1 MHHRSAPHHRPV
13 PGLNRHI
20 VIGCSLLLLGCLSGR
35 CADRAFSAEPVAPAA
50 APNTLSGHELLRIG
64 TIHDQQEHFPESLT
78 YYNLALSKFRE
89 KKQPQ
94 GIATTL
100 MKIARIDERQG
111 HLRQAHTSL
120 KEAVSLFAKASDRSA
135 HAESLLAIGRV
146 SAQLGLSDESH
157 DALTQAAAL
166 FTRVRNARGW
176 NDTMVQLGL
185 LQIAQGENSAGLT
198 TLQQASEEARTRRHV
213 DQQFTATVALGDAHW
228 LLGHTS
234 DARSAYLDALSLAEA
249 EHHLPFEGMM
259 QLRLARLDGDQASLK
274 DRVAQ
279 GKRALQIAQAVHD
292 TAAEAEAWSLL
303 ADLYGQL
310 GQATESQDADTHALA
325 IYRNRELSVH
335 GNR

>member
-1 MHHRSAPHHRPV
+1 MNP
-13 PGLNRHI
+13 LI
-20 VIGCSLLLLGCLSGR
+20 VVVCSLLLFWSLSDQW
-35 CADRAFSAEPVAPAA
+35 AERAFAADPVAPVAPA
-50 APNTLSGHELLRIG
+50 NTLSGHELLRIG

-89 KKQPQ
+89 KRQPQ

-100 MKIARIDERQG
+100 VKIARVNERQG
-111 HLRQAHTSL
+111 HLQQAHTSL

-146 SAQLGLSDESH
+146 SAQLGLSDESR

-198 TLQQASEEARTRRHV
+198 SLQQAAEEARTRRHV

-228 LLGHTS
+228 LLGHTG
-234 DARSAYLDALSLAEA
+234 DARTAYLEALSLAEA

-259 QLRLARLDGDQASLK
+259 QLRLARLDAEKASLN

-279 GKRALQIAQAVHD
+279 GKRALVIAQTIHD
-292 TAAEAEAWSLL
+292 TAAEAQAWSLL
-303 ADLYGQL
+303 SDLYRQL
-310 GQATESQDADTHALA
+310 GQATEAEEANTHALA

>member
-1 MHHRSAPHHRPV
+1 R
-13 PGLNRHI
+13 
-20 VIGCSLLLLGCLSGR
+20 
-35 CADRAFSAEPVAPAA
+35 
-50 APNTLSGHELLRIG
+50 
-64 TIHDQQEHFPESLT
+64 
-78 YYNLALSKFRE
+78 
-89 KKQPQ
+89 QPQ

-100 MKIARIDERQG
+100 VKIARIDERQG
-111 HLRQAHTSL
+111 HLQQAHTSL
-120 KEAVSLFAKASDRSA
+120 KEAVALFAKASDRSA

-146 SAQLGLSDESH
+146 SAQLGLSDESR

-234 DARSAYLDALSLAEA
+234 DAHSAYLDALSLAEA

>member
-1 MHHRSAPHHRPV
+1 MHHRSALHHRSK
-13 PGLNRHI
+13 PGLIRHI
-20 VIGCSLLLLGCLSGR
+20 VISCPLLLLWGLSGQ
-35 CADRAFSAEPVAPAA
+35 CADQAFSAEPAAPAA
-50 APNTLSGHELLRIG
+50 SPNTLSGHELLRIG

-89 KKQPQ
+89 KRQPQ

-100 MKIARIDERQG
+100 VKIARIDERQG
-111 HLRQAHTSL
+111 HLQQAHTSL
-120 KEAVSLFAKASDRSA
+120 KEAVALFAKASDRSA

-146 SAQLGLSDESH
+146 SAQLGLSDESR

-234 DARSAYLDALSLAEA
+234 DAHSAYLDALSLAEA

-292 TAAEAEAWSLL
+292 PAAEAEAWSLL

>member
-1 MHHRSAPHHRPV
+1 MRTRRSPQ
-13 PGLNRHI
+13 NR
-20 VIGCSLLLLGCLSGR
+20 
-35 CADRAFSAEPVAPAA
+35 AAPAA
-50 APNTLSGHELLRIG
+50 SPNTLSGHELLRIG

-89 KKQPQ
+89 KRQPQ

-100 MKIARIDERQG
+100 VKIARIDERQG
-111 HLRQAHTSL
+111 HLQQAHTSL

-146 SAQLGLSDESH
+146 SAQLGLSDESR

-234 DARSAYLDALSLAEA
+234 DAHSAYLDALSLAEA

-292 TAAEAEAWSLL
+292 TAAEAGSLVAPGRSL
-303 ADLYGQL
+303 WATGASHGVSGCGHPCAGNLPQPRVVRAREPIARQTAL
-310 GQATESQDADTHALA
+310 VARQAIPAPISNSVVD
-325 IYRNRELSVH
+325 NR
-335 GNR
+335 

>member
-135 HAESLLAIGRV
+135 MPSRCSPSVV
-146 SAQLGLSDESH
+146 SRRSWGSP
-157 DALTQAAAL
+157 TN
-166 FTRVRNARGW
+166 R
-176 NDTMVQLGL
+176 
-185 LQIAQGENSAGLT
+185 T
-198 TLQQASEEARTRRHV
+198 TPSPRPPP
-213 DQQFTATVALGDAHW
+213 
-228 LLGHTS
+228 S
-234 DARSAYLDALSLAEA
+234 S
-249 EHHLPFEGMM
+249 
-259 QLRLARLDGDQASLK
+259 
-274 DRVAQ
+274 
-279 GKRALQIAQAVHD
+279 RA
-292 TAAEAEAWSLL
+292 
-303 ADLYGQL
+303 
-310 GQATESQDADTHALA
+310 
-325 IYRNRELSVH
+325 
-335 GNR
+335 

>member
-1 MHHRSAPHHRPV
+1 
-13 PGLNRHI
+13 
-20 VIGCSLLLLGCLSGR
+20 
-35 CADRAFSAEPVAPAA
+35 
-50 APNTLSGHELLRIG
+50 
-64 TIHDQQEHFPESLT
+64 
-78 YYNLALSKFRE
+78 LSKFRE
-89 KKQPQ
+89 KRQPQ

-100 MKIARIDERQG
+100 VKIARIDERQG
-111 HLRQAHTSL
+111 HLQQAHTSL
-120 KEAVSLFAKASDRSA
+120 KEAVALFAKASDRSA

-146 SAQLGLSDESH
+146 SAQLGLSDESR

-198 TLQQASEEARTRRHV
+198 TLQQAAEEARTRRHV

-234 DARSAYLDALSLAEA
+234 DARSAYLDALNLAEA

-259 QLRLARLDGDQASLK
+259 QLRLARLDGDKASLN

-292 TAAEAEAWSLL
+292 TAAEAEAGRSWPISMGNWGKPRSLRMRTPMRWRST
-303 ADLYGQL
+303 
-310 GQATESQDADTHALA
+310 ATASCPCTGTGSPSDGSGRTPGDARPDQQQQ
-325 IYRNRELSVH
+325 RR
-335 GNR
+335 

>member
-1 MHHRSAPHHRPV
+1 MNARV
-13 PGLNRHI
+13 T
-20 VIGCSLLLLGCLSGR
+20 CS
-35 CADRAFSAEPVAPAA
+35 
-50 APNTLSGHELLRIG
+50 
-64 TIHDQQEHFPESLT
+64 
-78 YYNLALSKFRE
+78 
-89 KKQPQ
+89 
-94 GIATTL
+94 
-100 MKIARIDERQG
+100 
-111 HLRQAHTSL
+111 
-120 KEAVSLFAKASDRSA
+120 KEAVALFAKASDRSA

-146 SAQLGLSDESH
+146 SAQLGLSDESR

-234 DARSAYLDALSLAEA
+234 DAHSAYLDALSLAEA

>member
-1 MHHRSAPHHRPV
+1 M
-13 PGLNRHI
+13 NRHI
-20 VIGCSLLLLGCLSGR
+20 VVGCSFILLWCLSGQFV
-35 CADRAFSAEPVAPAA
+35 DRAFSAEPTTSAA
-50 APNTLSGHELLRIG
+50 SPNTLSGHELLRIG

-89 KKQPQ
+89 KGQPQ

-111 HLRQAHTSL
+111 HLQQAHTSL

-146 SAQLGLSDESH
+146 SAQLGLSDESR

-234 DARSAYLDALSLAEA
+234 DAHSAYLDALSLAEA

>member
-1 MHHRSAPHHRPV
+1 MHHRSALHHRSK
-13 PGLNRHI
+13 PGLIRHI
-20 VIGCSLLLLGCLSGR
+20 VISCSLLLLWGLSGQ
-35 CADRAFSAEPVAPAA
+35 CADQAFSAEPAA
-50 APNTLSGHELLRIG
+50 SPNTLSGHELLRIG

-89 KKQPQ
+89 KREPQ

-100 MKIARIDERQG
+100 VKIARIDERQG
-111 HLRQAHTSL
+111 HLQQAHTSL
-120 KEAVSLFAKASDRSA
+120 KEAVALFAKASDRSA

-146 SAQLGLSDESH
+146 SAQL
-157 DALTQAAAL
+157 
-166 FTRVRNARGW
+166 
-176 NDTMVQLGL
+176 
-185 LQIAQGENSAGLT
+185 
-198 TLQQASEEARTRRHV
+198 EEARTRRHV

-234 DARSAYLDALSLAEA
+234 DAHSAYLDALSLAEA

>member
-1 MHHRSAPHHRPV
+1 MFP
-13 PGLNRHI
+13 
-20 VIGCSLLLLGCLSGR
+20 
-35 CADRAFSAEPVAPAA
+35 AEPVTAA
-50 APNTLSGHELLRIG
+50 ASPNTLSGHDLLRIG

-78 YYNLALSKFRE
+78 YYNLALSRFRE
-89 KKQPQ
+89 KRQPQ

-100 MKIARIDERQG
+100 VKIARVNERQG
-111 HLRQAHTSL
+111 RLQQAYTAL

-146 SAQLGLSDESH
+146 SAQLGLPDESR
-157 DALTQAAAL
+157 DALTRAAGL

-185 LQIAQGENSAGLT
+185 LQIAEEESSSGLT
-198 TLQQASEEARTRRHV
+198 TLQQAAEEARTRRHA

-228 LLGHTS
+228 QLGRTA
-234 DARSAYLDALSLAEA
+234 DARAAYLDALSLAEA

-259 QLRLARLDGDQASLK
+259 QLRLARLDADKTSLN
-274 DRVAQ
+274 DRVAR
-279 GKRALQIAQAVHD
+279 GKRALVIAQTTRD

-310 GQATESQDADTHALA
+310 GQVTESQDAETHALA
-325 IYRNRELSVH
+325 IYRKRELSVH

>member
-1 MHHRSAPHHRPV
+1 MHHRSALHHRSK
-13 PGLNRHI
+13 PGLIRHI
-20 VIGCSLLLLGCLSGR
+20 VISCSLLLLWGLSGQ
-35 CADRAFSAEPVAPAA
+35 CADQAFSAEPAAPAA
-50 APNTLSGHELLRIG
+50 SPNTLSGHELLRIG

-89 KKQPQ
+89 KRQPQ

-100 MKIARIDERQG
+100 VKIARIDERQ
-111 HLRQAHTSL
+111 QAHTSL
-120 KEAVSLFAKASDRSA
+120 KEAVALFAKASDRSA

-146 SAQLGLSDESH
+146 SAQLGLSDESR

-185 LQIAQGENSAGLT
+185 LQIANGENGAGLT
-198 TLQQASEEARTRRHV
+198 TLQQAAEEARTRRHV

-234 DARSAYLDALSLAEA
+234 DAHSAYLDALSLAEA

>member
-1 MHHRSAPHHRPV
+1 MHHRSALHHRSK
-13 PGLNRHI
+13 PGLIRHI
-20 VIGCSLLLLGCLSGR
+20 VISCSLLLLWGLSGQ
-35 CADRAFSAEPVAPAA
+35 CADQAFSAEPAAPAA
-50 APNTLSGHELLRIG
+50 SPNTLSGHELLRIG

-89 KKQPQ
+89 KRQPQ

-100 MKIARIDERQG
+100 VKIARIDERQG
-111 HLRQAHTSL
+111 HPQQAHTSL

-146 SAQLGLSDESH
+146 SAQLGLSDESR

-234 DARSAYLDALSLAEA
+234 DAHSAYLDALSLAEA

>member
-1 MHHRSAPHHRPV
+1 MHHRSALHLRSK
-13 PGLNRHI
+13 PGLIRHI
-20 VIGCSLLLLGCLSGR
+20 VISCSLLLLWGLSGQ
-35 CADRAFSAEPVAPAA
+35 CADQAFSAEPAAPAA
-50 APNTLSGHELLRIG
+50 SPNTLSGHELLRIG

-89 KKQPQ
+89 KRQPQ

-100 MKIARIDERQG
+100 VKIARIDERQG
-111 HLRQAHTSL
+111 HLQQAHTSL
-120 KEAVSLFAKASDRSA
+120 KEAVALFAKASDRSA

-146 SAQLGLSDESH
+146 SAQLGLSDESR

-198 TLQQASEEARTRRHV
+198 TLQQASEEDRTRRHV

-234 DARSAYLDALSLAEA
+234 DAHSAYLDALSLAEA

-279 GKRALQIAQAVHD
+279 GKRALQIAQADHD

>member
-1 MHHRSAPHHRPV
+1 MHHRSALHHRSK
-13 PGLNRHI
+13 PGLIRHI
-20 VIGCSLLLLGCLSGR
+20 VISCSLLLPWCLSGQ
-35 CADRAFSAEPVAPAA
+35 CADRAFSAEPATPAA
-50 APNTLSGHELLRIG
+50 SPNTLSGHELLRIG

-89 KKQPQ
+89 KRQPQ

-100 MKIARIDERQG
+100 VKIARIDERQG
-111 HLRQAHTSL
+111 HLQQAHTSL
-120 KEAVSLFAKASDRSA
+120 KESVSLFAKASDRSA

-146 SAQLGLSDESH
+146 SAQLGLSDESR

-259 QLRLARLDGDQASLK
+259 QLRLARLDADKTSLN

-303 ADLYGQL
+303 ADLYRQL

>member
-1 MHHRSAPHHRPV
+1 MHHRSALHHRSK
-13 PGLNRHI
+13 PGLIRHI
-20 VIGCSLLLLGCLSGR
+20 VISCSLLLLWGLSGQ
-35 CADRAFSAEPVAPAA
+35 CADQAFSAEPAAPAA
-50 APNTLSGHELLRIG
+50 SPNTLSGHELLRIG

-89 KKQPQ
+89 KRQPQ

-100 MKIARIDERQG
+100 VKIARIDERQG
-111 HLRQAHTSL
+111 HLQQAHTSL
-120 KEAVSLFAKASDRSA
+120 KEAVALFAKASDRSA
-135 HAESLLAIGRV
+135 HAESLLASGRV
-146 SAQLGLSDESH
+146 SAQLGLSDESR

-234 DARSAYLDALSLAEA
+234 DAHSAYLDALSLAEA

>member
-1 MHHRSAPHHRPV
+1 MHHRSALHHRSK
-13 PGLNRHI
+13 PGLIRHI
-20 VIGCSLLLLGCLSGR
+20 VISCSLLLLWGLSGQ
-35 CADRAFSAEPVAPAA
+35 CADQAFSAEPAAPAA
-50 APNTLSGHELLRIG
+50 SPNTLSGHELLRIG

-89 KKQPQ
+89 KRQPQ

-100 MKIARIDERQG
+100 VKIARIDERQG
-111 HLRQAHTSL
+111 HPQQAHTSL

-146 SAQLGLSDESH
+146 SAQLGLSDESR

-234 DARSAYLDALSLAEA
+234 DAHSAYLDALSLAEA

-259 QLRLARLDGDQASLK
+259 QLRLARLDGDQASLN

-303 ADLYGQL
+303 ADLYRQL
-310 GQATESQDADTHALA
+310 GQATESQEADTHALA
-325 IYRNRELSVH
+325 IYRNREVSVH

>member
-1 MHHRSAPHHRPV
+1 MHHRSALHHRSK
-13 PGLNRHI
+13 PGLIRHI
-20 VIGCSLLLLGCLSGR
+20 VISCSLLLLWGLSGQ
-35 CADRAFSAEPVAPAA
+35 CADQAFSGEPTTPAA
-50 APNTLSGHELLRIG
+50 SPNTLSGHELLRIG

-89 KKQPQ
+89 KRQPQ

-100 MKIARIDERQG
+100 VKIARIDERQG
-111 HLRQAHTSL
+111 HLQQAHTSL

-146 SAQLGLSDESH
+146 SAQLGLSDESR

-185 LQIAQGENSAGLT
+185 LQIARGENSAGLT
-198 TLQQASEEARTRRHV
+198 TLQQAAEEARTRRHV

-228 LLGHTS
+228 LFGHTS

-279 GKRALQIAQAVHD
+279 GKRALQIAQAIHD

-310 GQATESQDADTHALA
+310 GQATESQEATTRALA
-325 IYRNRELSVH
+325 IYRNRELTVH